1 MSIWKL
7 SAGTACVAGK
17 KQLKTDVLPTTAY
30 IMLGEKCLN
39 NCRFCAQS
47 RESSARTNLLSRVTW
62 PEIPGQEATE
72 AIHTAFQAGR
82 FKRACLQVVRNQEIW
97 QASLDA
103 LAALTRKSAIPVCI
117 SSTIDSVEQAR
128 ELIERG
134 AERICIA
141 LDAAT
146 PEVFRQ
152 AKEGDWTRRWELL
165 SQCAGELPGRAS
177 THLMV
182 GLGETEE
189 EMVSTIAQ
197 CIGQG
202 ITVGL
207 FAFTPIRGTAW
218 SDRKPPSLGQYRRV
232 QIAHFLLKKG
242 CSQRIFQY
250 CDGILTGID
259 LSSEQLEALL
269 ANGAAFE
276 TSGCPDCNRPYYNE
290 RPGGVMYNYPRPLN
304 RTEAEQALAESQL
317 FAVKT
322 TNMER
327 YGL

>member
-1 MSIWKL
+1 MSKWKL
-7 SAGTACVAGK
+7 SAGTVCVAGM

-47 RESSARTNLLSRVTW
+47 RDSAARTNLLSRVTW
-62 PEIPGQEATE
+62 PEIPEQEATE

-82 FKRACLQVVRNQEIW
+82 LKRACLQVVRTPQSW
-97 QASLDA
+97 QVSLEA
-103 LAALTRKSAIPVCI
+103 LESLTSESSIPVCI

-141 LDAAT
+141 LDGAT
-146 PEVFRQ
+146 PEVFCQ
-152 AKEGDWTRRWELL
+152 VKEGDWTRRWELL
-165 SQCAGELPGRAS
+165 SQCASEFSGRAS

-189 EMVSTIAQ
+189 EMVNTIAD
-197 CIGQG
+197 CVAQG

-218 SDRKPPSLGQYRRV
+218 FDRQPPPIGQYRRV
-232 QIAHFLLKKG
+232 HLLFVLEQIQK
-242 CSQRIFQY
+242 
-250 CDGILTGID
+250 
-259 LSSEQLEALL
+259 
-269 ANGAAFE
+269 
-276 TSGCPDCNRPYYNE
+276 
-290 RPGGVMYNYPRPLN
+290 
-304 RTEAEQALAESQL
+304 
-317 FAVKT
+317 
-322 TNMER
+322 
-327 YGL
+327 